1 MTFYSDLA
9 TTARTLISD
18 YGQSLVLRSVDG
30 AFDGVTG
37 AYTSSTTTN
46 TVVNAVK
53 IADNEQLRNG
63 ERGKFKQIAGGTVE
77 GTFEQWLLDDTAEP
91 NVGDYLIIN
100 GFQHAIIEYETIS
113 PGGTNLAYKVI
124 VNR

>member
-53 IADNEQLRNG
+53 IGDVEQFKNE
-63 ERGKFKQIAGGTVE
+63 AGGTIE

-91 NVGDYLIIN
+91 NTGDYLIIN
-100 GFQHAIIEYETIS
+100 GLQHGIVAYETLS
-113 PGGTNLAYKVI
+113 PAGTNLIYKVT
-124 VNR
+124 VTR